1 MICLLPTPSL
11 WPYPAALHHRELMTP
26 SIARSGTAAVPP
38 EEREAIAALLCRA
51 VRFPNR
57 EAATP
62 GPRPYRGVA
71 HLSSCAAPRFDRG
84 RRAEPM
90 KHLDPK
96 STNAAGYRVYVLLRL
111 RACGSPK
118 LRCGLWLARLGSIP
132 GQNLIGLWQQSKR
145 FFAGPKCG

>member
-62 GPRPYRGVA
+62 GPRPCRGVA
-71 HLSSCAAPRFDRG
+71 QPLVIRVTGRLRTAPCAK
-84 RRAEPM
+84 PM
-90 KHLDPK
+90 KHLVPDEA
-96 STNAAGYRVYVLLRL
+96 N
-111 RACGSPK
+111 SPPD
-118 LRCGLWLARLGSIP
+118 CPAFPVPLARLWLSGASLRASLVARV
-132 GQNLIGLWQQSKR
+132 N
-145 FFAGPKCG
+145 